1 MIKSANQVEARHL
14 EDKIETIIEAKMIKS
29 ADQAEAKHLD
39 EIKKM
44 RAVINESDKKLD
56 CVIVVKIAETMEEEK
71 DRAYRKNNVIV
82 YGIQESEEKE
92 AEKRIH
98 HDTQIMEKI
107 AETLEIDGTKLK
119 KLTRLGKRETIEG
132 KGDDEIRPR
141 PLKVVLDDEQSKN
154 ELLKRARY
162 LKTTKFRNVYI
173 VPDMTTK
180 EREQRRMLVKE
191 RDARKAQ
198 GQDMVIYRGKLV
210 TRYVK
215 KDSD

>member
-1 MIKSANQVEARHL
+1 
-14 EDKIETIIEAKMIKS
+14 
-29 ADQAEAKHLD
+29 
-39 EIKKM
+39 
-44 RAVINESDKKLD
+44 
-56 CVIVVKIAETMEEEK
+56 
-71 DRAYRKNNVIV
+71 
-82 YGIQESEEKE
+82 
-92 AEKRIH
+92 
-98 HDTQIMEKI
+98 
-107 AETLEIDGTKLK
+107 
-119 KLTRLGKRETIEG
+119 LGKRETIEG
-132 KGDDEIRPR
+132 IGNDEIRPR
-141 PLKVVLDDEQSKN
+141 PLKVVLDDEHSKN
-154 ELLKRARY
+154 ELLERARY